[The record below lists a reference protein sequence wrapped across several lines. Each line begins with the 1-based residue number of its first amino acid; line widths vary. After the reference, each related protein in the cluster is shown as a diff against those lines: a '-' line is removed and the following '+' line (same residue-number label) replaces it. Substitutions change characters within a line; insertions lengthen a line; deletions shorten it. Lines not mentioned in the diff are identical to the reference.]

1 MADTP
6 TMLLAAAAAVALAA
20 LATDAAGGAEPSP
33 PVTIG
38 VDRTAFA
45 VRLPDGTVLAQEEL
59 AGAVLDARDEAG
71 LPLTVRIDG
80 FARDP
85 KDLDGEVVLYQMTT
99 PDGRGGWQEACG
111 PDPAG

>member
-6 TMLLAAAAAVALAA
+6 TMLLAAAASVALAA
-20 LATDAAGGAEPSP
+20 QATDAAGAEPSP

-59 AGAVLDARDEAG
+59 VGAVLDARDEAA
-71 LPLTVRIDG
+71 
-80 FARDP
+80 ARS
-85 KDLDGEVVLYQMTT
+85 
-99 PDGRGGWQEACG
+99 RCG
-111 PDPAG
+111 STASRATRRTRRARSCSTA